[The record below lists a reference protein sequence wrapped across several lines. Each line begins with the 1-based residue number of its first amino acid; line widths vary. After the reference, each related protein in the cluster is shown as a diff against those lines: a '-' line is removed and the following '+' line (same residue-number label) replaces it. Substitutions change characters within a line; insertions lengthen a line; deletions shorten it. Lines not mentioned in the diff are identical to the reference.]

1 MFTQTSQG
9 DILIE
14 FTSDEVVGIKL
25 SGGLDS
31 AIVFYMLCKHIAINE
46 LKTAILPITLND
58 FAKPFQ
64 GEFAKRVIYWMR
76 ENFSNV
82 KILPQAIKQ
91 CPEDGVYEQE
101 QDIHLYETHQQTP
114 FDIYFTGI
122 NKNPPKEVYLQFYNS
137 EKELLEGPEEDRPG
151 TDPISIEHPYFWN
164 LGSCSVDGYWQLG
177 KTLDQGVLQG
187 NMTSI
192 SPLTNI
198 DKKGVA
204 ELYDQFDLRQ
214 SLMMVTRSCENF
226 DTILT
231 NNFTT
236 HCHTECWWC
245 HERHWGFD

>member
-1 MFTQTSQG
+1 MFASTSQG

-14 FTSDEVVGIKL
+14 FTNDKVVGIKL

-31 AIVFYMLCKHIAINE
+31 AIVFYMLCKHITDNE
-46 LKTAILPITLND
+46 LETAILPITLND

-64 GEFAKRVIYWMR
+64 GEFAKRVTYWMKA
-76 ENFSNV
+76 NFPTV
-82 KILPQAIKQ
+82 EILPNAIKQ
-91 CPEDGVYEQE
+91 CPENGEAYEKE
-101 QDIHLYETHQQTP
+101 QDIHLYDTHQQTP

-151 TDPISIEHPYFWN
+151 TDPINIEHPYFWN
-164 LGSCSVDGYWQLG
+164 PDGYWQIG

-192 SPLTNI
+192 SLLTNI

-214 SLMMVTRSCENF
+214 TLMLITRSCENF
-226 DTILT
+226 DPIVT
-231 NNFTT
+231 NNFTI

>member
-1 MFTQTSQG
+1 MFISTSQS
-9 DILIE
+9 DILID
-14 FTSDEVVGIKL
+14 FDDTHSTVGIKL

-31 AIVFYMLCKHIAINE
+31 AIVFYMLCNHITLNK

-58 FAKPFQ
+58 WAKPYH
-64 GEFAKRVIYWMR
+64 GEFSTRVIFWMKTHFPR
-76 ENFSNV
+76 VN
-82 KILPQAIKQ
+82 ILPHAVKQ
-91 CPEDGVYEQE
+91 SPDNGVYEQE
-101 QDIHLYETHQQTP
+101 QDIHLYETHQRIP

-122 NKNPPKEVYLQFYNS
+122 NKNPPPSVYLQFYNS
-137 EKELLEGPEEDRPG
+137 KTELLEGPEADRPG

-164 LGSCSVDGYWQLG
+164 TDGYWQIG
-177 KTLDQGVLQG
+177 KTKDNGVKKG

-192 SPLTNI
+192 SLLTNI

-204 ELYDQFDLRQ
+204 ELYDMFDLRQ
-214 SLMMVTRSCENF
+214 TLMLITRSCENF
-226 DTILT
+226 DSVLT

>member
-1 MFTQTSQG
+1 MFTSTSQG

-14 FTSDEVVGIKL
+14 FTNDNVVGIKL

-31 AIVFYMLCKHIAINE
+31 AIVFYMLCKHITENE

-58 FAKPFQ
+58 WAKPFQ
-64 GEFAKRVIYWMR
+64 GEFSKRVTYWMKN
-76 ENFSNV
+76 NFPTV
-82 KILPQAIKQ
+82 EILPNAIKQ
-91 CPEDGVYEQE
+91 CPEDGKAYEKE

-137 EKELLEGPEEDRPG
+137 EKELLEGP
-151 TDPISIEHPYFWN
+151 TDERNIEQPISIEHPYFWN
-164 LGSCSVDGYWQLG
+164 LDGYWQIG
-177 KTLDQGVLQG
+177 KTSDNGVKKG

-192 SPLTNI
+192 SLLMNL
-198 DKKGVA
+198 DKKGIA
-204 ELYDQFDLRQ
+204 ELYDLFDLRQ
-214 SLMMVTRSCENF
+214 TLMMVTRSCENF
-226 DTILT
+226 DPIVT
-231 NNFTT
+231 NNFTI